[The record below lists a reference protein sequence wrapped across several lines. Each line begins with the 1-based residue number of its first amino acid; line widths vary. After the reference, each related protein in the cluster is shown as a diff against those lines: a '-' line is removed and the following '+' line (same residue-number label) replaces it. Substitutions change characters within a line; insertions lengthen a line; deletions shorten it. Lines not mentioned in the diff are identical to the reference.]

1 MENVIIIVI
10 LAIILIFALL
20 RTVKHFKGGGCC
32 SSGSTTIRDKKTLY
46 DPILGEKILTIEGMS
61 CENCEIRVQNA
72 LNRLDGVL
80 CKVNWRKK
88 TAILSYS
95 ADISDEIFRKTVEN
109 LGYQVTSIH
118 NG

>member
-1 MENVIIIVI
+1 MENLIILAI
-10 LAIILIFALL
+10 LAIILILAVL

-32 SSGSTTIRDKKTLY
+32 SSGSTTIRDKKTLTA
-46 DPILGEKILTIEGMS
+46 PIVGKKVITIEGMS

-88 TAILSYS
+88 TADISYS
-95 ADISDEIFRKTVEN
+95 AEISDEQLKETIEK
-109 LGYQVTSIH
+109 LGYEVTSI
-118 NG
+118 GS